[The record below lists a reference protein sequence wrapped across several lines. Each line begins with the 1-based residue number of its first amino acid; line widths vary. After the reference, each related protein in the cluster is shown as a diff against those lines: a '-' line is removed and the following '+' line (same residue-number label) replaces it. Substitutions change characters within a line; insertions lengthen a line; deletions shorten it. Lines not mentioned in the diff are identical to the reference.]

1 MTPRPGFI
9 CVMVNDMARSLT
21 FYRHLGFKFPPEAYR
36 EIHVELELP
45 GGLKIYWQRVQFAK
59 LYAPDYRPAPHGMVT
74 LGFQV
79 DSPGDVD
86 ALFTKLKGLGYK
98 ADRTPW
104 VAPWG
109 TRYVNVYDPDGNLV
123 EIYHPQP

>member
-21 FYRHLGFKFPPEAYR
+21 FYRHLGFKFPPEAYG
-36 EIHVELELP
+36 EIHVELDLP
-45 GGLKIYWQRVQFAK
+45 GGLQIYWQRVKFAG

-79 DSPGDVD
+79 DSAGEVD
-86 ALFTKLKGLGYK
+86 ALFTKLKELGYQ

-104 VAPWG
+104 DTPWG
-109 TRYVNVYDPDGNLV
+109 TRYANVYDPDGNLV